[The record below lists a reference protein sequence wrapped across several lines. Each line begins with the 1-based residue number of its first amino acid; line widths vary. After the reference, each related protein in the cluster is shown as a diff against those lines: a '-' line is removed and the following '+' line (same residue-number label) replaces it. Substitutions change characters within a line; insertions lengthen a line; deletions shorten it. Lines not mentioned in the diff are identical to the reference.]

1 MHDID
6 FKTIHNVLANLVME
20 SVIFPYS
27 KEIFLILLFPWK
39 LICILPFLSP
49 SCLKKGY
56 MNNSTNDTLRSSFI
70 NCVLFVLKI
79 FPKLHIRQL
88 SSLMAS

>member
-6 FKTIHNVLANLVME
+6 FKTIHSVLANLVME
-20 SVIFPYS
+20 SIIFPYS
-27 KEIFLILLFPWK
+27 KEIFLILLLPWK

-56 MNNSTNDTLRSSFI
+56 MNSSTNDTLRRSFI

-79 FPKLHIRQL
+79 FPKLHIR
-88 SSLMAS
+88 